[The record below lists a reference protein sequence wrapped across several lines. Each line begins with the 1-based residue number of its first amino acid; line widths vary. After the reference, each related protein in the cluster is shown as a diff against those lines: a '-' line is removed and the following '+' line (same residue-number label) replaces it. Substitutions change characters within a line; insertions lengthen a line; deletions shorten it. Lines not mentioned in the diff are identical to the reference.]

1 MILVEKQIVT
11 PKDSYYKTL
20 LGETRK
26 SKDLRNA
33 ALFVNGAANAL
44 RKYLQEVRN
53 ATQAP
58 ADIGLVMN
66 PVQAS
71 VLFQVIR
78 PRVSRTRKDKG
89 TSKETSACAKQTV
102 KIVNRFNQF

>member
-33 ALFVNGAANAL
+33 ALFVN
-44 RKYLQEVRN
+44 RQH
-53 ATQAP
+53 
-58 ADIGLVMN
+58 
-66 PVQAS
+66 
-71 VLFQVIR
+71 
-78 PRVSRTRKDKG
+78 
-89 TSKETSACAKQTV
+89 
-102 KIVNRFNQF
+102 